1 MAMELA
7 AAEYG
12 AEFDK
17 KLKENY
23 KKFKQRKKGK
33 ENITPD
39 DGKTKKSEREKLN
52 SRKRLVFPCR

>member
-17 KLKENY
+17 KLRQNY
-23 KKFKQRKKGK
+23 KKFKQRKKVK

-39 DGKTKKSEREKLN
+39 DGKTKKS
-52 SRKRLVFPCR
+52 